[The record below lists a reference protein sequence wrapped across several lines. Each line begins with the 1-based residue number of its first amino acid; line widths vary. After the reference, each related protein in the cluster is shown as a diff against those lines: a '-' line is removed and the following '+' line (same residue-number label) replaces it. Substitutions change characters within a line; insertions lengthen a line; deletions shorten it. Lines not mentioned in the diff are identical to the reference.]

1 MIQAKLSKLG
11 CSCKVPVHKCKWTA
25 DESSDHTTIAYS
37 SNIFTR
43 MQLISQWVGF
53 SFSGGNPQGCNIFSY
68 KLKEIRPIDSFSAA
82 PMYMSIDG
90 LPK

>member
-11 CSCKVPVHKCKWTA
+11 CSCKVPRLY

-37 SNIFTR
+37 SNIFTK
-43 MQLISQWVGF
+43 MQLISQWFGF